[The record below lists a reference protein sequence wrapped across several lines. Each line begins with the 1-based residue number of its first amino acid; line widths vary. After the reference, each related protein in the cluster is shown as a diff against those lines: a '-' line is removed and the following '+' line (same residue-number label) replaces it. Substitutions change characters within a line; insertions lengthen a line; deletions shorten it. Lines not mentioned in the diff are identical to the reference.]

1 VVGSCEHG
9 NEPSRFIKGVK
20 ILDQLC
26 DCPFLTL
33 RGVRAVEELIARAR
47 IRKGQLTRE
56 DVASWGRFVMLASQW
71 GLHPPDGILTA
82 SNCGG
87 QVTRCIVGV

>member
-9 NEPSRFIKGVK
+9 NEPSRFIEVVK

-26 DCPFLTL
+26 DCQFLTL
-33 RGVRAVEELIARAR
+33 RGVRAVV
-47 IRKGQLTRE
+47 GQLTRE
-56 DVASWGRFVMLASQW
+56 DVGGLLCWLHSGA
-71 GLHPPDGILTA
+71 LHPPDGILTA